1 MIHISQLAHERVG
14 RVEDV
19 VNIGDEVVVKVI
31 ERDPSGKI
39 RLSRRAMLPAPEPG
53 EPGSEPRGP
62 RPEGGP
68 PQRDGDRGGRGGD
81 RGGRPG
87 GGDRGPGGGERNDR
101 PRRRF

>member
-1 MIHISQLAHERVG
+1 MIHISQLAHERVA

-39 RLSRRAMLPAPEPG
+39 RLSRKGLLPTPEPG
-53 EPGSEPRGP
+53 TEGYVPP
-62 RPEGGP
+62 RP
-68 PQRDGDRGGRGGD
+68 DGDRGPRHGDRGPRRDRGDRGGD
-81 RGGRPG
+81 RGG
-87 GGDRGPGGGERNDR
+87 DNR